1 MARFDVAVV
10 GSGFAG
16 SILARLLN
24 RRGLRVVL
32 LEKGRHPRFALGEST
47 TPLANFALERLA
59 ASYDLPDLH
68 HLSTWGRWRRGLP
81 HLRRGLKRGFTF
93 YRHRPGEPY
102 RSSEAN
108 EARLLVAASPEDRI
122 GDTHWLR
129 ADVDHHLVTRAAE
142 EGVDYRD
149 ATEVTAVEVSSSGV
163 RLALRSADGGEAS
176 GTVEADHVVDA
187 SGPAGVVARSVGV
200 AASERRI
207 APETDLLYAHFEGVG
222 SFVDLAAGDGA
233 TLEPGPYP
241 DERAAVHHLLEEG
254 WAYLLHFDREPSGK
268 SLTSAGILLR
278 RSAGTGDLAVD
289 PAADPAG
296 AWSRILARYPTLEAQ
311 LGGARPLRP
320 IRFAGPV
327 GHRLERAAGR
337 RWFLLPHVVAFF
349 GPLFSTG
356 IAWSLLAVE
365 RLALLLEG
373 RWGDPA
379 GYDRLLRHEADQ
391 VERLIAAAYRAMAEP
406 ADFDLF
412 VAVSRLYFVTVSYAE
427 ARQRLIDPAAGATPY
442 AWEGFLGAGSRGH
455 RQLFRRV
462 LERLERLPPAGSATG
477 AEERAAFHRWLDERL
492 ATFDVAGLGDPDRRN
507 LHPVDLEVLVE
518 RAHLLGL
525 TREEVRAA
533 LPRLRGEP
541 EGGAEW

>member
-93 YRHRPGEPY
+93 YRHRPGEGY
-102 RSSEAN
+102 RSSAEN

-122 GDTHWLR
+122 ADTHWLR

-149 ATEVTAVEVSSSGV
+149 ATEVTTVEVSSSGV

-176 GTVEADHVVDA
+176 GTVDADFVVDA
-187 SGPAGVVARSVGV
+187 SGPAGVVARSLGIP
-200 AASERRI
+200 AAERRI
-207 APETDLLYAHFEGVG
+207 APETDLLYGHFEGAG
-222 SFVDLAAGDGA
+222 SFVDLAVAGGA
-233 TLEPGPYP
+233 TVEPGPYP

-254 WAYLLHFDREPSGK
+254 WAYLLHFDDGV
-268 SLTSAGILLR
+268 TSAGILLR
-278 RSAGTGDLAVD
+278 RSAGTGDVAVA

-296 AWSRILARYPTLEAQ
+296 AWDAILARYPTLEAQ
-311 LGGARPLRP
+311 FRGARPTRP

-327 GHRLERAAGR
+327 GRRLDRAAGR

-349 GPLFSTG
+349 DPLFSTG

-373 RWGDPA
+373 RWGNPD

-412 VAVSRLYFVTVSYAE
+412 TAVSRLYFVTVSYHE
-427 ARQRLIDPAAGATPY
+427 ARQRLIDPAAGAAPY
-442 AWEGFLGAGSRGH
+442 AWEGFLGAGSRIH
-455 RQLFRRV
+455 RDLFRQV
-462 LERLERLPPAGSATG
+462 LERLERLPPAASADA
-477 AEERAAFHRWLDERL
+477 AEERAAFLRWLGESL
-492 ATFDVAGLGDPDRRN
+492 AAFDVAGLDDPDRRN

-525 TREEVRAA
+525 TRGEVRAA

-541 EGGAEW
+541 EGGEEW